1 MLRPNGLSTEVILW
15 ETIPTGSPLSVNLFV
30 GGTRLPISESLYS
43 CSQLAEQM
51 KPKKPPP
58 SERLRSLGGGVS
70 KTLIGGS
77 IFAFLCKNAPILRG
91 ILKGPAPQSRSLKAV
106 SFPSFLVRRQESLK
120 KEIISFIKTI
130 SLSSQTK
137 TCFSIKNDSKSYQ
150 TPP

>member
-77 IFAFLCKNAPILRG
+77 IFAFLCKNAPSPGGYLRD
-91 ILKGPAPQSRSLKAV
+91 LPRKAGPLRL
-106 SFPSFLVRRQESLK
+106 FLSQAFLSEACYHIKCNSK
-120 KEIISFIKTI
+120 K
-130 SLSSQTK
+130 Q
-137 TCFSIKNDSKSYQ
+137 KNIDFRAAKV
-150 TPP
+150 